1 MKNVGN
7 NQDGDCWN
15 INRVEPQT
23 IEFWQGQSNR
33 IHDRLRFGQILSNL
47 DRLFKNLNRF
57 RKAGDNEELK
67 EGSVQ
72 GEEGWLIERLAP

>member
-7 NQDGDCWN
+7 YQNGDCWN

-33 IHDRLRFGQILSNL
+33 IHDRLRFGQIVTKIVYLRTTTGFGKLVTMRSS
-47 DRLFKNLNRF
+47 RKEVFKESRV
-57 RKAGDNEELK
+57 G
-67 EGSVQ
+67 
-72 GEEGWLIERLAP
+72 